1 MSAPRPIELLA
12 PAGNA
17 ETALAALDAGADAV
31 YCGLGRFNARAR
43 AENFTPDTMAGV
55 IELFHRQGKKVYLTL
70 NTLIYESEL
79 PRLVETLGVISNLQP
94 DALII
99 QDLGVAAIVKKYF
112 PELTLHASTQ
122 MGIHNSAGV
131 QWAAKLGCSRVILE
145 RQITLEELKEIS
157 DNSPIELEV
166 FIHGSLC
173 CSLSGRCLLS
183 HHLFGAGGNRGV
195 CKQPCRR
202 AYDGEYRL
210 SPADLSGVAFL
221 PKLRKMGIASLKIE
235 GRLRPPEYVWKC
247 TRAYRMLLDAEDFDA
262 ETLQNAQTLLASASG
277 RANDSGFFDRKRYG
291 KLIDARRSGV
301 FGIPLGK
308 VNSFRPG
315 AITVKLQNKLH
326 LGDRLRLVPPDGG
339 EGETFSVV
347 SMRDASGKLLRAR
360 SGATVEIATDRR
372 AGKNFQLLKIGENGF
387 DFSRRLKNLPPRRE
401 KIDLHIEISA
411 HHWRISSPRF
421 EGIWSKSVDFA
432 EAQRHELTAETV
444 REAFSAGAPETL
456 EAGKITVAIAGKWFA
471 PASVIKAIRREFWS
485 EIAGKLLPEADK
497 SALAAA
503 RFFAD
508 YETFCPVAGK
518 DVTKKID
525 TRFYGFLP
533 ENDVAAEKARFVTAL
548 KNGRLIAAE
557 GLHALNWLP
566 AGAKNVVARFPV
578 AVANSF
584 AAQLLAEQGIT
595 AVEAA
600 PELPAR
606 EREMLAKKS
615 PLPLLP
621 FREVPLLVSRLPLAS
636 GVWHDAA
643 HHAFDVGVNEENL
656 SVLSAKSEVLQND
669 DAVNEP
675 RHRCQ

>member
-12 PAGNA
+12 PAGNV

-79 PRLVETLGVISNLQP
+79 PRLVETLGVISRLQP
-94 DALII
+94 DALIV
-99 QDLGVAAIVKKYF
+99 QDLGVAGIVKKYF
-112 PELTLHASTQ
+112 PNLTLHASTQ

-131 QWAAKLGCSRVILE
+131 EFAAKLGFSRVILE
-145 RQITLEELKEIS
+145 RQIPLDELRTIAAK
-157 DNSPIELEV
+157 SPVELEV

-210 SPADLSGVAFL
+210 SPADLCGVAFL
-221 PKLRKMGIASLKIE
+221 PELRKMGIASLKIE

-247 TRAYRMLLDAEDFDA
+247 TRAYRMLLDAPEPD
-262 ETLQNAQTLLASASG
+262 EKTLLDAQTLLASASG
-277 RANDSGFFDRKRYG
+277 RANDSGFFDRKRYD
-291 KLIDARRSGV
+291 KLIDVRRPGV
-301 FGIPLGK
+301 FGIAVGN
-308 VNSFRPG
+308 VISARRGN
-315 AITVKLQNKLH
+315 ITVRLQNKLH
-326 LGDRLRLVPPDGG
+326 LGDRLRLVPPEGG
-339 EGETFSVV
+339 EGETFSLI
-347 SMRDASGKLLRAR
+347 SMRDASGNLLRAR
-360 SGATVEIATDRR
+360 SGATVEIATDCR
-372 AGKNFQLLKIGENGF
+372 AGKNFLLLKIGENGF
-387 DFSRRLKNLPPRRE
+387 DFTRRLKNLPPRRE
-401 KIDLHIEISA
+401 KIDLQIEISA
-411 HHWRISSPRF
+411 HKWRISSPRF
-421 EGIWSKSVDFA
+421 DGQWAKCVDFA

-444 REAFSAGAPETL
+444 REVFFSGAPETL
-456 EAGKITVAIAGKWFA
+456 SPGKITVSVDGKLFV
-471 PASVIKAIRREFWS
+471 PASVIKAIRREFWADIS
-485 EIAGKLLPEADK
+485 GKLLPEADPG
-497 SALAAA
+497 ALAAA
-503 RFFAD
+503 RFAAD
-508 YETFCPVAGK
+508 HSIFRPASARAIPET
-518 DVTKKID
+518 ID

-533 ENDVAAEKARFVTAL
+533 EGNVEMERSRFAAAL
-548 KNGRLIAAE
+548 KDDKVIAVE

-566 AGAKNVVARFPV
+566 HKKGKIVTRFPV

-584 AAQLLAEQGIT
+584 AAQLLAEQGVV

-606 EREMLAKKS
+606 ERAMLAAKS
-615 PLPLLP
+615 PVPLLP
-621 FREVPLLVSRLPLAS
+621 FRAVPLLVSRLPLAP
-636 GVWHDAA
+636 GVWHDAV
-643 HHAFDVGVNEENL
+643 HHGFEVGVNEEKL
-656 SVLSAKSEVLQND
+656 SVLLAKSEVLQDD

-675 RHRCQ
+675 PHDRQ